1 MNVLVGS
8 FWGSS
13 VGLVV
18 ALGILFM
25 AVFLVTTMLLGGRQK
40 RRRELALAKRL
51 GRKHRAEEAGAGA
64 TEEAPTSVTT
74 KWVPSGFAEFGRRFA
89 VASGFSAALDDRL
102 ERAGLPIASG
112 EFVALTAI
120 CGLAGALFAALLVQ
134 HIVFVLMIAAIAAFI
149 PYVWMTRSQRKR
161 LNALTDQLAD
171 TLGIL
176 ASSLRAGY
184 SFLQALDT
192 VSKEIGEPSAHEFQR
207 VVAEIRLGR
216 PIDEGL
222 LAMAERTGSN
232 DLKWAVIAINVQ
244 REVGGNLAEILD
256 IVANTVRER
265 AYIRR
270 QVRVLTA
277 EGRMSVA
284 ILCALPFLLFLY
296 MLIVNPDY
304 VSLLWTR
311 TAGVVMLA
319 GAGLLMATGIAIM
332 SRIVKIDV

>member
-1 MNVLVGS
+1 MNAPIAS
-8 FWGSS
+8 FWGSE
-13 VGLVV
+13 VGLFV

-25 AVFLVTTMLLGGRQK
+25 AVFLVTTMLLGGREK

-51 GRKHRAEEAGAGA
+51 GRGHPAEEAE
-64 TEEAPTSVTT
+64 TEEKPVAVAT

-120 CGLAGALFAALLVQ
+120 CGVAGALFAALLVQ
-134 HIVFVLMIAAIAAFI
+134 HIVFVLLIAAMAAMV
-149 PYVWMTRSQRKR
+149 PYYWMIRSEKKR
-161 LNALTDQLAD
+161 LNAITDQLAD
-171 TLGIL
+171 TLTVL

-192 VSKEIGEPSAHEFQR
+192 VSKEISEPSAHEFQR

-216 PIDEGL
+216 PIDDAL

-296 MLIVNPDY
+296 MLVVNPEY

-319 GAGLLMATGIAIM
+319 GGAVLMGTGILIM